1 MTPEQR
7 AFMYQMMSQYTA
19 SMAATPTGDS
29 GLKNSTMLG
38 QKTSLVLNCIVSSCE
53 IVYLSDDVS
62 EDIRIAI
69 DPELW
74 KYGIVRLIN
83 QHI

>member
-29 GLKNSTMLG
+29 GLKNSTTLG

-62 EDIRIAI
+62 EDIRIAM
-69 DPELW
+69 DHELW
-74 KYGIVRLIN
+74 KYGIVWLIN